1 MRKVSQLAA
10 TALLNNQTF
19 FLNNTR
25 VDYDRYTSER
35 VMRLHNNSIA
45 AFHRKFP
52 QDCLSISLA
61 GYNTVTTR
69 ERLNTLL
76 NLAGYT
82 CRIVQRKG
90 EAVLISTK
98 DPKKKPLAYLRNR
111 HWYTLDQLAQ
121 FEEENLCL

>member
-25 VDYDRYTSER
+25 VDYDRYCNEL
-35 VMRLHNNSIA
+35 VMRLHDNSIA
-45 AFHRKFP
+45 CW
-52 QDCLSISLA
+52 QYSSLSLSVSLA
-61 GYNTVTTR
+61 GFNTVTTR